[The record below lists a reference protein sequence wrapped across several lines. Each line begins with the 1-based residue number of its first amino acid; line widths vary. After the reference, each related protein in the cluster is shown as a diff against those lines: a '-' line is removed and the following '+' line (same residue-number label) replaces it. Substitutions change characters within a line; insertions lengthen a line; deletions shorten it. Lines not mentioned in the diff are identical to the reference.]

1 MADFGIKV
9 SEPGV
14 DVLTALPRQLYYSSK
29 YDTLK
34 AKTVAE
40 STVVFAGA
48 SATQTYTIPHGLS
61 YAPAFRVHLKI
72 NSGQYAAMPFG
83 NFFSDISTRVATIRA
98 YVDTTN
104 LYVKVSG
111 FVGADLNITFKYY
124 IFYNQLD

>member
-9 SEPGV
+9 SEPGI

-34 AKTVAE
+34 AKTVA
-40 STVVFAGA
+40 TTTQTFLGINAN
-48 SATQTYTIPHGLS
+48 QTYTIAHGLS
-61 YAPAFRVHLKI
+61 YAPAFRVHVKVTSNEYCAI
-72 NSGQYAAMPFG
+72 PFA
-83 NFFSDISTRVATIRA
+83 NFFSDISGRVATMQA

-104 LYVKVSG
+104 LYIRVSG
-111 FVGADLNITFKYY
+111 FVGADISLTFKYY